1 MVSSERKMKL
11 IAWIPCL
18 LLGMLLFIVLY
29 AVCQGLTAVAGQA
42 GGWAEA
48 AAGVAAGFAMLGLYA
63 VWNRLWDRL
72 SGRRWDN
79 DLTPGQLLPDTG
91 KGFLLG
97 IVYFAIVVGIMA
109 LAGCYR
115 ISSVQLDIAGQV
127 RAIGM
132 FFMVAVCEEVI
143 FRGILFRMIDRQFN
157 AVAAFAVSALMFG
170 AVHLTN
176 PGATWWAGLAIAIEA
191 GILLSAAYKYS
202 GGLWMPIGIHWAW
215 NYTQG
220 NILGFAVSGGDAGKS
235 LFTPE
240 ISGPD
245 LLTGGAFGAEASLIA
260 VVVGAAISALLI
272 AAWLRPSPR
281 RS

>member
-79 DLTPGQLLPDTG
+79 DLTPGRLLPDTG

-97 IVYFAIVVGIMA
+97 IVYFAIVVGIIA

-157 AVAAFAVSALMFG
+157 AVAAFAVSALVFG

-220 NILGFAVSGGDAGKS
+220 NILGFAVSGGDAGGS